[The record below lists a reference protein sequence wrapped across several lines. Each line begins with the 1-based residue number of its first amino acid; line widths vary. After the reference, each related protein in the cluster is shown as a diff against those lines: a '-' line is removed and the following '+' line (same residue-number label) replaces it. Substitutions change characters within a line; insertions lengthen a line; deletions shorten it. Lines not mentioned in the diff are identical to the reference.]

1 MAAQALPASISKAT
15 CYYAT
20 FGDTIS
26 SCTKHKQHKEDTER
40 QSVCRDELDCLYLMA
55 YLQARWQISVMSAPE
70 NPLVYLTRRAVS
82 TSSATGDLRSTALKI
97 WVRLPSSGKGM

>member
-1 MAAQALPASISKAT
+1 MS
-15 CYYAT
+15 
-20 FGDTIS
+20 GVTIS
-26 SCTKHKQHKEDTER
+26 SYTKHKQHKEDTER
-40 QSVCRDELDCLYLMA
+40 QSVCTDILEDCLYLMA

-70 NPLVYLTRRAVS
+70 KPLVYLTSSAVS

>member
-1 MAAQALPASISKAT
+1 MS
-15 CYYAT
+15 
-20 FGDTIS
+20 GDTIS
-26 SCTKHKQHKEDTER
+26 SYKKHKQHKEDTER
-40 QSVCRDELDCLYLMA
+40 QSVCTDELDCLYLMA

-70 NPLVYLTRRAVS
+70 KPLVYLTSSAVS